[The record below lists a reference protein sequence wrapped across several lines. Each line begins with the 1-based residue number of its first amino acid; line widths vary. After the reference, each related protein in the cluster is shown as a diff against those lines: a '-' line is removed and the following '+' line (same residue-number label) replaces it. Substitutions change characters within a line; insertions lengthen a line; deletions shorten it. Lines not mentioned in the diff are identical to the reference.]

1 MSKIFVQFWFCA
13 FSETTKSCLTLK
25 IIPSNLPGKILSFE
39 SISVVISQ
47 KLSELD
53 QFNIGPFLFPR
64 TVDKKFLSGFT
75 IILKLDPPVVS
86 HFFWGMYNS
95 IFATINNTWIFLY
108 LLLVWNKSRSFT
120 KIPKKF
126 IKMLKKNNKWFL
138 LYSLEKI

>member
-1 MSKIFVQFWFCA
+1 MSKNFFVQFWFCA

-64 TVDKKFLSGFT
+64 TVVPYVFFLTMSFMC
-75 IILKLDPPVVS
+75 ILLPVVEIS
-86 HFFWGMYNS
+86 ALDS
-95 IFATINNTWIFLY
+95 
-108 LLLVWNKSRSFT
+108 
-120 KIPKKF
+120 
-126 IKMLKKNNKWFL
+126 
-138 LYSLEKI
+138 